1 MGSIEKGTEV
11 VCFPWMLIFGC
22 SIPDCS
28 KEKWQN
34 WFPVTFLN
42 SCIWI
47 AIISWL
53 LVLCA
58 TNFGCLVGLGP
69 IIMGVVFLAAGTSVP
84 DAISSVVVAREGMGG
99 MAVANAIGSN
109 VFDICLGLGI
119 PYLIATACMPDKFPF
134 VKIVT
139 DDLLVNI
146 FILVGTVVAVLGV
159 LLCSGWKLTRNV
171 GWALML
177 LYMAFVVY
185 NIALE
190 ATGTSIST

>member
-1 MGSIEKGTEV
+1 
-11 VCFPWMLIFGC
+11 
-22 SIPDCS
+22 
-28 KEKWQN
+28 
-34 WFPVTFLN
+34 
-42 SCIWI
+42 
-47 AIISWL
+47 
-53 LVLCA
+53 
-58 TNFGCLVGLGP
+58 VGLGP

-119 PYLIATACMPDKFPF
+119 PYLIATAAMPDKFPY

-146 FILVGTVVAVLGV
+146 FILVGTVFAVLGV
-159 LLCSGWKLTRNV
+159 LLFSKWKLTKCV
-171 GWALML
+171 GWALMI
-177 LYMAFVVY
+177 LYFVFVVY

-190 ATGTSIST
+190 ATGSKITT